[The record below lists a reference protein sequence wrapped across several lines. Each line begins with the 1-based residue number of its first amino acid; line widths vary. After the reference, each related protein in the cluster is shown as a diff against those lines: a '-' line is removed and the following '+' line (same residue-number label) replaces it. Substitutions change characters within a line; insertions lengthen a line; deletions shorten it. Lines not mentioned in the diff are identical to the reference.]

1 MEMNAVEKK
10 TQSLRRFAME
20 NGYLLL
26 LQRIAGAI
34 VRRTRDT
41 LLARRLRATG
51 LRIGKDPRLGGLA
64 HLRIGK
70 NFSAGHGLWLE
81 AVTFFAGTQYHPL
94 VTIGDNV
101 NFSDHV
107 HIACTNRVTIGDGV
121 LVGSRVIVTD
131 HDHGVYAGADQSSPH
146 EPPNER
152 RLSMGQSVTIGRN
165 VWLGDGVAILGGAE
179 IGEGSIIGANSVVKG
194 RIPAFC
200 IAVGAPAK
208 PRRCWNAESA
218 SWVPWTE

>member
-1 MEMNAVEKK
+1 
-10 TQSLRRFAME
+10 ME
-20 NGYLLL
+20 NGYLML
-26 LQRIAGAI
+26 LQKIAGAA

-41 LLARRLRATG
+41 LLARRLRTTG
-51 LRIGKDPRLGGLA
+51 LRIGRHPRLGGLA
-64 HLRIGK
+64 YLCIGR

-81 AVTFFAGTQYHPL
+81 AVTFFAGSQYQPL

-121 LVGSRVIVTD
+121 LAGSHVIVTD
-131 HDHGVYAGADQSSPH
+131 HDHGVYAGPEQSSPD

-152 RLSMGQSVTIGRN
+152 RLSTGQSVTIGRN

-179 IGEGSIIGANSVVKG
+179 IGEGCIIGANSVVKG

-208 PRRCWNAESA
+208 PRRRWNAEAA
-218 SWVPWTE
+218 SWVPWTD